1 MMSFTI
7 FTASVRKILDQPS
20 YIDMINYLFKVQ
32 CEKKYVSNASIVIN
46 SSIILVEYN
55 FII

>member
-1 MMSFTI
+1 MSFTI